1 MNVTPASL
9 SPISRSI
16 SLQKTVGADICTV
29 SLFVANA
36 LYFFWATTVYMAL
49 HFAGVDWPQT
59 FFSSIVPGTEMLP
72 DLCMMLAVFSGTVCY
87 GLRPSCWQRYLLPVL
102 AAIMLSVMAFPF
114 AETGPRLFLL
124 VFFMAL
130 SGGVFALIFH
140 LVSLHVAPD
149 VTGRFFGFSTA
160 FSLLLQSGFHAVL
173 DASLTGFLTA
183 SVLCMGGL
191 AMLLPKYLE
200 QLALMEPPAAEQTA
214 EQTSPRVDISVFGWS
229 VPMTLLIVVL
239 LSLLHGIGDLYMD
252 AYHNFNDVFGFSR
265 LSYCAGSIA
274 AGYFAD
280 RNRLYLPLAALF
292 AKAQDIWDIWIGQE
306 QVLYY
311 PLHYFGDFMN
321 GFFTLFIILAFADLA
336 AHRPP
341 LKPWAVTGRSLQM
354 FTVSVATVFGAR
366 FYTGCGQTV
375 LYVAVC
381 ISHCRVPGHCF
392 LQQCPALQ
400 PWFRRSGGSTPA
412 PRNGGDNPVPHSGG
426 DNPNFRSG
434 DDNSASRSG
443 GDNPASLPGLLRS
456 LRADPAGDRCAGLHS
471 FRPKHCRN
479 QQNAFHQPAN
489 GQVSH
494 HQPAAQDRHH
504 FAKGIA
510 PAAVRKT
517 GKINYKGNNKKEGA
531 AA

>member
-16 SLQKTVGADICTV
+16 ILQKTVGADICTV

-49 HFAGVDWPQT
+49 HFAGIDWPQT

-87 GLRPSCWQRYLLPVL
+87 GLRSPYWQRYLLPVL

-114 AETGPRLFLL
+114 VATGPRLFLL
-124 VFFMAL
+124 AFFMAL

-140 LVSLHVAPD
+140 LISLHVAPD

-191 AMLLPKYLE
+191 AMLLPKCLE
-200 QLALMEPPAAEQTA
+200 QLASMETPADEQAAEQTP
-214 EQTSPRVDISVFGWS
+214 PRVDISVFGWS

-265 LSYCAGSIA
+265 LSYCAGSVA

-336 AHRPP
+336 AHRPS

-354 FTVSVATVFGAR
+354 FTVSVATVFGA
-366 FYTGCGQTV
+366 FILDADKLFFTL
-375 LYVAVC
+375 LYVLAIVGCLVIVFYSSALRFNLGSVAAEATTPLPAVEEET
-381 ISHCRVPGHCF
+381 SLPAAEVTTPVPVTEKTTP
-392 LQQCPALQ
+392 L
-400 PWFRRSGGSTPA
+400 PA
-412 PRNGGDNPVPHSGG
+412 PDYCARYGLTQRETEVLDCILSGQSIAEISKTLFISQRTVKFHIT
-426 DNPNFRSG
+426 N
-434 DDNSASRSG
+434 
-443 GDNPASLPGLLRS
+443 LL
-456 LRADPAGDRCAGLHS
+456 
-471 FRPKHCRN
+471 
-479 QQNAFHQPAN
+479 
-489 GQVSH
+489 
-494 HQPAAQDRHH
+494 
-504 FAKGIA
+504 
-510 PAAVRKT
+510 RKT
-517 GKINYKGNNKKEGA
+517 GTASQKELILLLHEKQGK
-531 AA
+531 

>member
-49 HFAGVDWPQT
+49 HFAGIDWPQT

-102 AAIMLSVMAFPF
+102 ATIMLSVVAFPF
-114 AETGPRLFLL
+114 VSTGPRLLL
-124 VFFMAL
+124 LAFFMAL

-149 VTGRFFGFSTA
+149 ATGRFFGFSTA

-191 AMLLPKYLE
+191 AMLLPECLK
-200 QLALMEPPAAEQTA
+200 QLASMEAPAAEQPA

-265 LSYCAGSIA
+265 LSYCAGSVA

-336 AHRPP
+336 AHRPS

-354 FTVSVATVFGAR
+354 FTVSVATVFGA
-366 FYTGCGQTV
+366 FILDADKLFFTL
-375 LYVAVC
+375 LYVLAIVGCLVIVFYSSALRFNLGSAAAEAAPPLPAAEMTTPLPAVEMTAPLPTAEETT
-381 ISHCRVPGHCF
+381 S
-392 LQQCPALQ
+392 LPATEETTSL
-400 PWFRRSGGSTPA
+400 PAAEEAIPLPA
-412 PRNGGDNPVPHSGG
+412 PDYCARYGLTQRETEVLDCILSGQ
-426 DNPNFRSG
+426 NIAEISKALFISQRTVKFHITN
-434 DDNSASRSG
+434 
-443 GDNPASLPGLLRS
+443 LL
-456 LRADPAGDRCAGLHS
+456 
-471 FRPKHCRN
+471 
-479 QQNAFHQPAN
+479 
-489 GQVSH
+489 
-494 HQPAAQDRHH
+494 
-504 FAKGIA
+504 
-510 PAAVRKT
+510 RKT
-517 GKINYKGNNKKEGA
+517 GAASQKELLLLLYEKQGK
-531 AA
+531 

>member
-1 MNVTPASL
+1 MNVTPTSL

-16 SLQKTVGADICTV
+16 ILQKTVGADRCTV

-49 HFAGVDWPQT
+49 HFAGITWPQT
-59 FFSSIVPGTEMLP
+59 FFSSIIPGTEMLP

-87 GLRPSCWQRYLLPVL
+87 GLRPACWQRYLRPVL
-102 AAIMLSVMAFPF
+102 ATIMLSVVAFPF
-114 AETGPRLFLL
+114 VEASPRLLL
-124 VFFMAL
+124 LAFFMAL

-173 DASLTGFLTA
+173 NASLTGFLTA

-191 AMLLPKYLE
+191 AMLLPKCLE
-200 QLALMEPPAAEQTA
+200 QLSPMETPATEQPAEQTP
-214 EQTSPRVDISVFGWS
+214 PRVDISVFRWS

-252 AYHNFNDVFGFSR
+252 AYHNFNDLFGFSR

-292 AKAQDIWDIWIGQE
+292 AKAQDILDIWVGQE

-321 GFFTLFIILAFADLA
+321 GFFTLFIILAFVDLA
-336 AHRPP
+336 AHRPS
-341 LKPWAVTGRSLQM
+341 LKPWAVIYRQRGHCFRC
-354 FTVSVATVFGAR
+354 

-381 ISHCRVPGHCF
+381 ISHCRVPAHYF
-392 LQQCPALQ
+392 LQQCPAFY
-400 PWFRRSGGSTPA
+400 PWFRRSGFCRSGDNNPA
-412 PRNGGDNPVPHSGG
+412 PRP
-426 DNPNFRSG
+426 
-434 DDNSASRSG
+434 G
-443 GDNPASLPGLLRS
+443 GDNPAPHSRGNNLSPRPGLLRP
-456 LRADPAGDRCAGLHS
+456 LWVDPARERGVGLHS
-471 FRPKHCRN
+471 FWPKHFRN
-479 QQNAFHQPAN
+479 QPA
-489 GQVSH
+489 
-494 HQPAAQDRHH
+494 PL
-504 FAKGIA
+504 
-510 PAAVRKT
+510 RKRNCSYCCT
-517 GKINYKGNNKKEGA
+517 KSRENYNYKGNNRLKGLLH
-531 AA
+531 

>member
-1 MNVTPASL
+1 MNVTPTSL

-16 SLQKTVGADICTV
+16 ILQKTVGTDRCTV

-49 HFAGVDWPQT
+49 HFAGIDWPQT
-59 FFSSIVPGTEMLP
+59 FFSSIIPGTEMLP

-87 GLRPSCWQRYLLPVL
+87 GLRPTCWQRYLLPVL
-102 AAIMLSVMAFPF
+102 ATIMLSVAAFPF
-114 AETGPRLFLL
+114 VETGPRLLLL

-160 FSLLLQSGFHAVL
+160 FSLLLQSGFHAIL
-173 DASLTGFLTA
+173 NASLTGFLTA

-191 AMLLPKYLE
+191 AMLLPKCLE
-200 QLALMEPPAAEQTA
+200 QLAPMKTSAAEQPA
-214 EQTSPRVDISVFGWS
+214 EQTPPRVDISVFRWS

-239 LSLLHGIGDLYMD
+239 L
-252 AYHNFNDVFGFSR
+252 GFSR

-292 AKAQDIWDIWIGQE
+292 AKAQDILDIWVGQE

-321 GFFTLFIILAFADLA
+321 GFFTLFIILAFVDLA
-336 AHRPP
+336 AHRPS

-354 FTVSVATVFGAR
+354 FTVSVATVFGA
-366 FYTGCGQTV
+366 FILDADKLFFTL
-375 LYVAVC
+375 LYVLAIVGC
-381 ISHCRVPGHCF
+381 LVIVFYNS
-392 LQQCPALQ
+392 ALR
-400 PWFRRSGGSTPA
+400 FTLGSAAADSAAAEIITPLPA
-412 PRNGGDNPVPHSGG
+412 PEATTPLPTAEVTT
-426 DNPNFRSG
+426 
-434 DDNSASRSG
+434 
-443 GDNPASLPGLLRS
+443 SLPAPDYCARYGLTQRESEVLDCILSGQSISEISEALFISQRTV
-456 LRADPAGDRCAGLHS
+456 
-471 FRPKHCRN
+471 K
-479 QQNAFHQPAN
+479 FHITN
-489 GQVSH
+489 LL
-494 HQPAAQDRHH
+494 
-504 FAKGIA
+504 
-510 PAAVRKT
+510 RKT
-517 GKINYKGNNKKEGA
+517 GATSQKELLLLLYEKQGKL
-531 AA
+531 

>member
-1 MNVTPASL
+1 MNVIPTSL

-16 SLQKTVGADICTV
+16 ILQKTFGADRCTV

-49 HFAGVDWPQT
+49 HFAGIDWPQT
-59 FFSSIVPGTEMLP
+59 FFSSIIPGTEMLP

-87 GLRPSCWQRYLLPVL
+87 GLRPTCWQRYLLPVL
-102 AAIMLSVMAFPF
+102 ATIMLSVAAFPF
-114 AETGPRLFLL
+114 VEAGPCLL
-124 VFFMAL
+124 LLAFFIAL

-173 DASLTGFLTA
+173 NASLTGFLTA

-191 AMLLPKYLE
+191 AMLLPKCLE
-200 QLALMEPPAAEQTA
+200 QLSPMETPATEQPAEQTP
-214 EQTSPRVDISVFGWS
+214 PRVDISVFRWS

-292 AKAQDIWDIWIGQE
+292 AKAQDILDIWVGQE

-321 GFFTLFIILAFADLA
+321 GFFTLFIILAFVDLA
-336 AHRPP
+336 AHRPS

-354 FTVSVATVFGAR
+354 FTVSVATVFGA
-366 FYTGCGQTV
+366 FILDADKLFFTL
-375 LYVAVC
+375 LYVLAIVGC
-381 ISHCRVPGHCF
+381 LVIVFYSSALRFTLGSAIAEVTTP
-392 LQQCPALQ
+392 LPAAEVTTPL
-400 PWFRRSGGSTPA
+400 PAAEVTTTLPTAEVTTTLPA
-412 PRNGGDNPVPHSGG
+412 PDYCARYGLTQRESEVLDCILSGQSISEISEALFISQRTVKFHIT
-426 DNPNFRSG
+426 N
-434 DDNSASRSG
+434 
-443 GDNPASLPGLLRS
+443 LL
-456 LRADPAGDRCAGLHS
+456 
-471 FRPKHCRN
+471 
-479 QQNAFHQPAN
+479 
-489 GQVSH
+489 
-494 HQPAAQDRHH
+494 
-504 FAKGIA
+504 
-510 PAAVRKT
+510 RKT
-517 GKINYKGNNKKEGA
+517 GATSQKELLLLLYEKQGKF
-531 AA
+531 

>member
-1 MNVTPASL
+1 MNVTPTSL

-16 SLQKTVGADICTV
+16 ILPKTVGADRCTV

-49 HFAGVDWPQT
+49 HFAGIDW
-59 FFSSIVPGTEMLP
+59 PGTEMLP

-87 GLRPSCWQRYLLPVL
+87 GLRPTCWQRYLLPVL
-102 AAIMLSVMAFPF
+102 ATIMLSVAAFPF
-114 AETGPRLFLL
+114 VEAGPRLLL
-124 VFFMAL
+124 LAFFMAL

-173 DASLTGFLTA
+173 NASLTGFLTA

-191 AMLLPKYLE
+191 AMLLPKCLE
-200 QLALMEPPAAEQTA
+200 QLSPMETPATEQPAEQTP
-214 EQTSPRVDISVFGWS
+214 PRVDISVFRWS

-292 AKAQDIWDIWIGQE
+292 AKAQDILDIWVGQE

-321 GFFTLFIILAFADLA
+321 GFFTLFIILAFVDLA
-336 AHRPP
+336 AHRPS

-354 FTVSVATVFGAR
+354 FTVSVATVFGA
-366 FYTGCGQTV
+366 FILDADKLFFTL
-375 LYVAVC
+375 LYVLAIVGC
-381 ISHCRVPGHCF
+381 LVIVFYSS
-392 LQQCPALQ
+392 ALR
-400 PWFRRSGGSTPA
+400 FTLGSAAADSAAAEIITPLPA
-412 PRNGGDNPVPHSGG
+412 PEATTPLPTAEVTT
-426 DNPNFRSG
+426 
-434 DDNSASRSG
+434 
-443 GDNPASLPGLLRS
+443 SLPAPDYCARYGLTQRESEVLDCILSGQSISEISEALFISQRTV
-456 LRADPAGDRCAGLHS
+456 
-471 FRPKHCRN
+471 K
-479 QQNAFHQPAN
+479 FHITN
-489 GQVSH
+489 LL
-494 HQPAAQDRHH
+494 
-504 FAKGIA
+504 
-510 PAAVRKT
+510 RKT
-517 GKINYKGNNKKEGA
+517 GATSQKELLLLLYEKQGKL
-531 AA
+531 

>member
-102 AAIMLSVMAFPF
+102 AAIMLSVMVFPF

-191 AMLLPKYLE
+191 AMLLPKYIE

-265 LSYCAGSIA
+265 LSYCAGSVA

-280 RNRLYLPLAALF
+280 RSRLYLPLAALF

-336 AHRPP
+336 AHRPS

-354 FTVSVATVFGAR
+354 FTVSVATVFGA
-366 FYTGCGQTV
+366 FILDADKLFFTL
-375 LYVAVC
+375 LYVLAIVGC
-381 ISHCRVPGHCF
+381 LVIVFYSSALRFNLGSAAAEAAPPLPEVETTTP
-392 LQQCPALQ
+392 LPTTEMTPPLPAAEETTSL
-400 PWFRRSGGSTPA
+400 PA
-412 PRNGGDNPVPHSGG
+412 PDYFARYGLTQRETEVLDCILSGQSIAEISKTLFISQRTVKFHIT
-426 DNPNFRSG
+426 N
-434 DDNSASRSG
+434 
-443 GDNPASLPGLLRS
+443 LL
-456 LRADPAGDRCAGLHS
+456 
-471 FRPKHCRN
+471 
-479 QQNAFHQPAN
+479 
-489 GQVSH
+489 
-494 HQPAAQDRHH
+494 
-504 FAKGIA
+504 
-510 PAAVRKT
+510 RKT
-517 GKINYKGNNKKEGA
+517 GAASQKELLLLLYEKQGK
-531 AA
+531 

>member
-1 MNVTPASL
+1 MTPASL

-16 SLQKTVGADICTV
+16 ILQKTVGADRCTV

-49 HFAGVDWPQT
+49 HFAGIDWPQT
-59 FFSSIVPGTEMLP
+59 FFSSIIPGTEMLP
-72 DLCMMLAVFSGTVCY
+72 DLCMMFAVFSGTVCY
-87 GLRPSCWQRYLLPVL
+87 GFRSSCWQRYLLPVL
-102 AAIMLSVMAFPF
+102 ATIMLSVVAFPF
-114 AETGPRLFLL
+114 VSTGPRLLL
-124 VFFMAL
+124 LAFFMAL

-160 FSLLLQSGFHAVL
+160 FSLLLQSGFHAAL

-191 AMLLPKYLE
+191 AMLLPKCLE
-200 QLALMEPPAAEQTA
+200 QLSPMETPAAEQPA
-214 EQTSPRVDISVFGWS
+214 EQTPPRVDISVFRWS

-292 AKAQDIWDIWIGQE
+292 AKAQDILDIWVGQE

-321 GFFTLFIILAFADLA
+321 GFFTLFIILAFVDLA
-336 AHRPP
+336 AHRPS

-354 FTVSVATVFGAR
+354 FTVSVATVFGA
-366 FYTGCGQTV
+366 FILDADKLFFTL
-375 LYVAVC
+375 LYVLAIVGC
-381 ISHCRVPGHCF
+381 LVIVFYSSALRFNLGSVAAEATTP
-392 LQQCPALQ
+392 LPAAEATTSL
-400 PWFRRSGGSTPA
+400 PEAETTTPLPA
-412 PRNGGDNPVPHSGG
+412 AEMTTPVPVTEKTTPLPATDYCARYGLTQRETEVLDCILSGQSIAEISEALFISQRTVKFHIT
-426 DNPNFRSG
+426 N
-434 DDNSASRSG
+434 
-443 GDNPASLPGLLRS
+443 LL
-456 LRADPAGDRCAGLHS
+456 
-471 FRPKHCRN
+471 
-479 QQNAFHQPAN
+479 
-489 GQVSH
+489 
-494 HQPAAQDRHH
+494 
-504 FAKGIA
+504 
-510 PAAVRKT
+510 RKT
-517 GKINYKGNNKKEGA
+517 GAASQKELLLLLYEKQGKEITKGTTD
-531 AA
+531 

>member
-1 MNVTPASL
+1 MTPTSL

-16 SLQKTVGADICTV
+16 ILQKTVGADRCTV

-49 HFAGVDWPQT
+49 HFAGIDWPQT
-59 FFSSIVPGTEMLP
+59 FFSSIIPGTEMLP

-87 GLRPSCWQRYLLPVL
+87 GLRPTCWQRYLLPVL
-102 AAIMLSVMAFPF
+102 ATIMLSVAAFPF
-114 AETGPRLFLL
+114 VETGPRLLL
-124 VFFMAL
+124 LAFFMAL

-173 DASLTGFLTA
+173 NASLTGFLTA

-191 AMLLPKYLE
+191 AMLLPKCLE
-200 QLALMEPPAAEQTA
+200 QLSPMETSAAEQPA
-214 EQTSPRVDISVFGWS
+214 EQTPPRVDISVFRWS

-292 AKAQDIWDIWIGQE
+292 AKAQDILDIWVGQE

-321 GFFTLFIILAFADLA
+321 GFFTLFIILAFVDLA
-336 AHRPP
+336 AHRPS

-354 FTVSVATVFGAR
+354 FTVSVATVFGA
-366 FYTGCGQTV
+366 FILDADKLFFTL
-375 LYVAVC
+375 LYVLAIVGC
-381 ISHCRVPGHCF
+381 LVIVFYNSALRFNLGSAIAEVTTP
-392 LQQCPALQ
+392 LPAAEVTTPL
-400 PWFRRSGGSTPA
+400 PAAEVTTPLPA
-412 PRNGGDNPVPHSGG
+412 PDYCARYGLTQREAEVLDCILSGQSIAEISEAL
-426 DNPNFRSG
+426 FISQRTVKFHITK
-434 DDNSASRSG
+434 
-443 GDNPASLPGLLRS
+443 LL
-456 LRADPAGDRCAGLHS
+456 
-471 FRPKHCRN
+471 
-479 QQNAFHQPAN
+479 
-489 GQVSH
+489 
-494 HQPAAQDRHH
+494 
-504 FAKGIA
+504 
-510 PAAVRKT
+510 RKT
-517 GKINYKGNNKKEGA
+517 GTTSQKELLLLLYEKQGK
-531 AA
+531 

>member
-1 MNVTPASL
+1 MNVTPTSL

-16 SLQKTVGADICTV
+16 LLQKTVGADRCTV

-49 HFAGVDWPQT
+49 HFAGIDWPQT
-59 FFSSIVPGTEMLP
+59 FFSSIIPGTEMLP

-87 GLRPSCWQRYLLPVL
+87 GLRPACWQRYLLPVL
-102 AAIMLSVMAFPF
+102 ATIMLSVAAFPF
-114 AETGPRLFLL
+114 VETGPRLLL
-124 VFFMAL
+124 LAFFMAL

-191 AMLLPKYLE
+191 AMLLPKCLE
-200 QLALMEPPAAEQTA
+200 QLSPMETSAAEQPA
-214 EQTSPRVDISVFGWS
+214 EQTPPRVDISVFRWS

-252 AYHNFNDVFGFSR
+252 AYHNFNDLFGFSR

-292 AKAQDIWDIWIGQE
+292 AKAQDILDIWVGQE

-321 GFFTLFIILAFADLA
+321 GFFTLFIILAFVDLA
-336 AHRPP
+336 AHRPS

-354 FTVSVATVFGAR
+354 FTVSVATVFGA
-366 FYTGCGQTV
+366 FILDADKLFFTL
-375 LYVAVC
+375 LYVLAIVGC
-381 ISHCRVPGHCF
+381 LVIVFYNSALRFNFGSAAAEVTTP
-392 LQQCPALQ
+392 LPAAEVTTPL
-400 PWFRRSGGSTPA
+400 PA
-412 PRNGGDNPVPHSGG
+412 PDYCVRYGLTQREAEVLDCILSGQSIAEISEAL
-426 DNPNFRSG
+426 FISQRTVKFHITK
-434 DDNSASRSG
+434 
-443 GDNPASLPGLLRS
+443 LL
-456 LRADPAGDRCAGLHS
+456 
-471 FRPKHCRN
+471 
-479 QQNAFHQPAN
+479 
-489 GQVSH
+489 
-494 HQPAAQDRHH
+494 
-504 FAKGIA
+504 
-510 PAAVRKT
+510 RKT
-517 GKINYKGNNKKEGA
+517 GTTSQRELLLLLYEKQGK
-531 AA
+531 